1 MAPALVITVAFS
13 FVLGASSALSEQR
26 AGRVLNKASA
36 TGLLLYAVVLP
47 VALGLSLILIAVVG
61 TLLGIDVRLNLK
73 PVLASYV
80 AGLVLLHWLDRWR
93 RSRR

>member
-1 MAPALVITVAFS
+1 
-13 FVLGASSALSEQR
+13 
-26 AGRVLNKASA
+26 VLNKASA